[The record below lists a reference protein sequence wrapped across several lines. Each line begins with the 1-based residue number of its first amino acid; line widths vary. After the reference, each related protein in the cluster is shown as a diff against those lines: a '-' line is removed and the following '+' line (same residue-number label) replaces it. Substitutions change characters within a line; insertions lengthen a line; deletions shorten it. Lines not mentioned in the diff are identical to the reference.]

1 MELKDTIPFM
11 TSDDWKERLLG
22 EYLQVI
28 IRLKGLQT
36 YLITAE
42 ENYKKNMLIQ
52 QAEYMRFYAQTLKT
66 RLIIEDVNFLEYQ
79 RKVMHE

>member
-1 MELKDTIPFM
+1 MVLKDTFPFM

-22 EYLQVI
+22 EYLQAL

-42 ENYKKNMLIQ
+42 ENYKKNILIQ
-52 QAEYMRFYAQTLKT
+52 QAEYMRFYVQTLKT

-79 RKVMHE
+79 RKVMYE